1 MLPDVTE
8 TALVTCVGVVVG
20 LDEMVFNKRVYM
32 CLYVLVCGPVKG
44 EHIYFVEG
52 KCSAVLWVCVSWCC
66 DPLVVVIG
74 CLDIHP
80 HVAVSFNDEL

>member
-1 MLPDVTE
+1 
-8 TALVTCVGVVVG
+8 
-20 LDEMVFNKRVYM
+20 MVLNERVCM
-32 CLYVLVCGPVKG
+32 CLYVLVCGLVKG

-52 KCSAVLWVCVSWCC
+52 KCRAMLRVCISGCC

-80 HVAVSFNDEL
+80 HVAVSLNDEL